1 MFGKKKREQQEEA
14 NRKASEAR
22 KKADEAEREAREAE
36 EAAGAFAKKQKR
48 SLFSRYGKQK
58 TEPVAP
64 AEETP
69 KQEEPAAA
77 ATATTP
83 APVPQPAPAQPSAP
97 IPAAAAQ
104 PAPKQSRKAR
114 KREEKEAQKKD
125 ARIRELESELKKA
138 EKKSKSARFCDF
150 FAFIILLA
158 AALLMLLGPVLK
170 LILEKTGGVEA
181 LTTVSTVAQYCLLA
195 AIAIPAWYFVYR
207 KSIGWKI
214 VFALALAGFIVGN
227 ILGLTL

>member
-14 NRKASEAR
+14 NRRATEAR

-36 EAAGAFAKKQKR
+36 EAAGAFAKQEKR
-48 SLFSRYGKQK
+48 SLFSRFKKQK
-58 TEPVAP
+58 TESVAP
-64 AEETP
+64 AEEVP
-69 KQEEPAAA
+69 EEE
-77 ATATTP
+77 TV
-83 APVPQPAPAQPSAP
+83 APPPVRETAPAQPFEPIPAP
-97 IPAAAAQ
+97 VPAAAAQ
-104 PAPKQSRKAR
+104 PAPKQSRRAR
-114 KREEKEAQKKD
+114 KREEKEEQKKD
-125 ARIRELESELKKA
+125 VRIKELESELKRA

-150 FAFIILLA
+150 FAFIVLLA

-214 VFALALAGFIVGN
+214 VFFLALAGFIVGN